1 MGPETA
7 VSAQKG
13 TFRGSGSGLLSGD
26 WSTYDQSQL
35 PQGTT
40 GGDDRTD
47 ELWAGGWNLA
57 QFTGFC
63 GWWGLVVRCC
73 SRGALIH
80 D

>member
-57 QFTGFC
+57 QFTGVLWVVGPGGSLLFC
-63 GWWGLVVRCC
+63 GDT
-73 SRGALIH
+73 H
-80 D
+80 